1 MIYIE
6 REVLVWKGVYSFEGL
21 RKNRR
26 FWGQNPKFI
35 EKLKFDKEIIL
46 QMFRA

>member
-1 MIYIE
+1 MIQTQ
-6 REVLVWKGVYSFEGL
+6 REVSVWKGVYRFAES

-26 FWGQNPKFI
+26 FWGQNLKFI

-46 QMFRA
+46 